1 MKTLINNTTG
11 EILQYF
17 KVLRSEQ
24 KVVYKLYSNG
34 LLYNQQIAK
43 EDGMLPLNLA
53 VVCPNPSNYEQ
64 FMEYI
69 GVETLK
75 QNFTGFTE
83 SEENWIFATGSTGL
97 ATTVRVFIP
106 SDLFAKTMYTG
117 EPLDL
122 LIQAMSPLKDWTTRN
137 NSGIVQYLEELMPE
151 HRSLLEMY
159 SILGV
164 IIEDKQV

>member
-1 MKTLINNTTG
+1 MKALINNTTG

-24 KVVYKLYSNG
+24 KVVYRLYANG

-43 EDGMLPLNLA
+43 EDGMLPLNLET
-53 VVCPNPSNYEQ
+53 VCPNPSTYDQ

-75 QNFTGFTE
+75 QSFQGFTE
-83 SEENWIFATGSTGL
+83 SEENWVFETGSTGL
-97 ATTVRVFIP
+97 TTTVRVFIP
-106 SDLFAKTMYTG
+106 SDLFTKVMYTG

-137 NSGIVQYLEELMPE
+137 DAGIVQYLEELLPE
-151 HRSLLEMY
+151 HRGLLEMY
-159 SILGV
+159 VEQGV
-164 IIEDKQV
+164 LIEDKEV